1 MPVTILKIEQEEA
14 QGLKK
19 FKIEQDAAV
28 SEAIA
33 DNSEV
38 LALNAG
44 ENSTQIVTEEQVLIV
59 KPDDLMARIHA
70 HSVQACISKDFIV
83 TIDELRKLTIY
94 SITQLEAGD
103 LSAVR
108 QFQLN
113 KEVRS
118 LSIASPDS

>member
-1 MPVTILKIEQEEA
+1 MPVTILKLEQEEA

-59 KPDDLMARIHA
+59 KPDDAIARIHA

-94 SITQLEAGD
+94 SIT
-103 LSAVR
+103 
-108 QFQLN
+108 
-113 KEVRS
+113 
-118 LSIASPDS
+118 